1 MNNYELD
8 AFGRIGRHV
17 SELDVGARINAA
29 ESAALTGAGGA
40 FACVRPSLPGMQA
53 HVQPSAFPSHIMA
66 SFHGQVPP
74 APRVDPCAQL
84 EGSGA
89 QAGGEP
95 GKTEPPKPEPKR
107 RGGRKKEP
115 QPGQVHEVVHVSGA
129 VGGWVFVK
137 QQVCRQRAS

>member
-17 SELDVGARINAA
+17 SELDVGARINGA

-66 SFHGQVPP
+66 SFHGQVPQP
-74 APRVDPCAQL
+74 HASILVLSWRDL
-84 EGSGA
+84 ERR
-89 QAGGEP
+89 QAGSQRKLSLSSQSQNAAG
-95 GKTEPPKPEPKR
+95 R
-107 RGGRKKEP
+107 RSHSRGRSMRLCMS
-115 QPGQVHEVVHVSGA
+115 QGLLG
-129 VGGWVFVK
+129 VG
-137 QQVCRQRAS
+137 CL